1 MKPVVV
7 ILLAAVSVTELWQ
20 RATRETNSHAA
31 ARRGVASYS
40 NKQYADAEKSFS
52 VAATA
57 APSSH
62 TAFNLGTAQIA
73 AGHRAEG
80 SATLEKAMTDASLRP
95 SALYNRGN
103 SALASKSFEH
113 AIRDYTDALKLRPG
127 DAQAKRNLEIALAR
141 QQAQKQSQAGKSQQ
155 QGKSPQQQK
164 PAPQDQQQQPGNAPQ
179 QEGDAESL
187 LRSVQQQE
195 QEEMQRMKRAR
206 ARSVRVGW

>member
-1 MKPVVV
+1 MKPVIVV
-7 ILLAAVSVTELWQ
+7 LLAAVSVSELWQ

-31 ARRGVASYS
+31 ARRGVESYS
-40 NKQYADAEKSFS
+40 KKQYAEAEKSFS

-57 APSSH
+57 SPSPA

-73 AGHRAEG
+73 AGRRAEG
-80 SATLEKAMTDASLRP
+80 SATLEKAIADTNLRP

-103 SALASKSFEH
+103 SALASRSFEH
-113 AIRDYTDALKLRPG
+113 AIRDYTEVLKLRPA
-127 DAQAKRNLEIALAR
+127 DMQAKRNLEIALAR
-141 QQAQKQSQAGKSQQ
+141 QEAQKQSQGGQSQQ
-155 QGKSPQQQK
+155 QGNSPQQQ

-179 QEGDAESL
+179 QEGDAEAL

-206 ARSVRVGW
+206 ARSVRIGW